1 MVTSK
6 EDRKEDG
13 YMKHFISDHTPM
25 DDYQGILQQAYY
37 TIESNEEYI
46 WEKDDNEETL
56 KKRGAY
62 RFIDGAVK
70 ALLLL
75 AGILFLISVSMLIIR
90 NKTGAYDVLGRLSK
104 AGLLFGIVAFGFGI
118 LLAVAGAWM
127 ESHYAKAD
135 KKVQDDRKRR
145 TLLLKNGDIAVVY
158 LYGGKGAQMSSRF
171 SFGNEENMVELPFSK
186 IYRISGV
193 YSTDR
198 KNGRIVASVKC
209 LEYMMIHPYVNE
221 YSDSCVEHFF
231 RYYMRKVRRTIQWT
245 DKLLNAD
252 KLFDALQ
259 VLEKR
264 K

>member
-13 YMKHFISDHTPM
+13 CMRHFISDHTPM
-25 DDYQGILQQAYY
+25 DDYQRILQQAYY

-46 WEKDDNEETL
+46 WEKDDNEEKL
-56 KKRGAY
+56 KKCKAY
-62 RFIDGAVK
+62 RVIDGAVK
-70 ALLLL
+70 ALLWL
-75 AGILFLISVSMLIIR
+75 AGILLLISVSMLVIR
-90 NKTGAYDVLGRLSK
+90 NKTGAYDILGRLSK
-104 AGLLFGIVAFGFGI
+104 AGLLFGVGAFGLGI
-118 LLAVAGAWM
+118 LLAAAGAWM
-127 ESHYAKAD
+127 ESYYAKAD

-221 YSDSCVEHFF
+221 YSHSCVEHFF

-252 KLFDALQ
+252 KHFDALQ

>member
-1 MVTSK
+1 
-6 EDRKEDG
+6 
-13 YMKHFISDHTPM
+13 MKHFISDHTPM
-25 DDYQGILQQAYY
+25 DDYQRILQQAYY
-37 TIESNEEYI
+37 TIESSEEYI
-46 WEKDDNEETL
+46 WEKDDNEEKL
-56 KKRGAY
+56 KKSGAY

-75 AGILFLISVSMLIIR
+75 AGILFLISVGMLFIR

-104 AGLLFGIVAFGFGI
+104 AGLLFGIGAFGLGI
-118 LLAVAGAWM
+118 LLAAAGAWM

-135 KKVQDDRKRR
+135 KKIRDDRKRR

-158 LYGGKGAQMSSRF
+158 LYGGKGAQINSRF
-171 SFGNEENMVELPFSK
+171 FGGIEENMVELPFSK

-193 YSTDR
+193 YSAER
-198 KNGRIVASVKC
+198 KNGRIIASVKC

-221 YSDSCVEHFF
+221 YNDSSVEHFF
-231 RYYMRKVRRTIQWT
+231 RYYTRKVCRTIWWT